1 MTISLQHEALFLVW
15 GPPSHGPRSQVLAR
29 ELGIE
34 RLHFVYATTKR
45 GLFYAPF
52 KYMIQAVQ
60 TLALLFRQRPRLVF
74 VQSPPGLA
82 VLFVAIYC
90 LLSGSHYVID
100 AHTAAF
106 APYWTHPR
114 WLYHWLARRA
124 ITTLVTNEHL
134 QAIVQNWGGRAF
146 VLRDIPTAFAKIE
159 GMSLDGNFNVLVV
172 NSFGDDEPLRGVLEA
187 ARSLQ
192 EVQFYVSGK
201 KKNADPELLANVP
214 ANVHFTDFLPNEQY
228 YALMS
233 ACQAVVCLTTRD
245 NTMQRGACEAL
256 WMGKPIITSD
266 WPLLQ
271 DYFCKGTVHV
281 QNNVESIRAGIVEM
295 QAQYRQYAAGISE
308 LQQMRRQ
315 EWEEKT
321 GLLLELI
328 GQAFAS
334 RKQKR

>member
-1 MTISLQHEALFLVW
+1 MTISLQQDTLFLVW

-29 ELGIE
+29 ELGIK

-52 KYMIQAVQ
+52 KYMAQAVQ
-60 TLALLFRQRPRLVF
+60 TLVLLFCQRPRLVF
-74 VQSPPGLA
+74 VQSPPSLA
-82 VLFVAIYC
+82 VLFVALYC
-90 LLSGSHYVID
+90 VFTGNHYLID
-100 AHTAAF
+100 AHSAAF
-106 APYWTHPR
+106 SPYWTYPR
-114 WLYHWLARRA
+114 WLHRWLARRA
-124 ITTLVTNEHL
+124 IATLVTNEHL
-134 QAIVQNWGGRAF
+134 QALVQGWGGRAF
-146 VLRDIPTAFAKIE
+146 VLRDIPTTFPKAE
-159 GMSLDGNFNVLVV
+159 GLSLDGTFNVLVV
-172 NSFGDDEPLRGVLEA
+172 NSFGDDEPLCEVLEA
-187 ARSLQ
+187 ARSLE

-201 KKNADPELLANVP
+201 KKNANPELLAKAP
-214 ANVHFTDFLPNEQY
+214 PNVHFTDFLPNEQY

-281 QNNVESIRAGIVEM
+281 HNNAEAIRAGIAEM
-295 QAQYRQYAAGISE
+295 QTQYRQYAVGIGE

-315 EWEEKT
+315 EWKQKT
-321 GLLLELI
+321 GLLVELI
-328 GQAFAS
+328 QQAFA
-334 RKQKR
+334 RQK